1 MSAGSYICS
10 IQCRGEER
18 HRARKR
24 LTAMSNPKTAI
35 DSEHADIVYPSAIPF
50 VLVHLACI
58 AALWTGITWRSVW
71 IYARCST
78 GCASLQSVL
87 HTINIFRIAPTQL
100 AADSNS
106 RLRSCLKARP
116 KRACYGGRL
125 NTAIDDIVDRAH
137 GLNLDAVDARLRPNA
152 TSLS

>member
-1 MSAGSYICS
+1 MIAASYIRS
-10 IQCRGEER
+10 IQCRGEEE

-24 LTAMSNPKTAI
+24 LTAVSNPKTAI
-35 DSEHADIVYPSAIPF
+35 DSDHADIMYPSAIPF

-58 AALWTGITWRSVW
+58 ASLWTGITWRSVW

-87 HTINIFRIAPTQL
+87 DTINIFRIAPTQL

-116 KRACYGGRL
+116 KRACYG